1 MPKSPTFVLIHGA
14 WAGSW
19 VWDSLR
25 TLLEDQG
32 HAVIAPDMPGNPMHP
47 APAAQL
53 TMQGCIDH
61 LKNDCAEVSGPLLVV
76 GHSGGG
82 VIATQ
87 LAETLAERV
96 VGVAYIAGMMLP
108 SGLGFAELAD
118 EAQKQH
124 PEAAGIWPHL
134 QWSDDRQ
141 SSTVPPQAVCEVFL
155 QDLPREQAMAAAQRF
170 CAQPEGTRALVA
182 EWTAERFGRLPRLY
196 IEATQDRSVVLPVQR
211 RMQQLMPGAEV
222 VSLETGHVPQ
232 VVATDAVAD
241 ALLNF
246 AKR

>member
-61 LKNDCAEVSGPLLVV
+61 LKNGCAEVSGPLLVV

-96 VGVAYIAGMMLP
+96 VGVAYIAGM
-108 SGLGFAELAD
+108 AD

-211 RMQQLMPGAEV
+211 RMQQLVPGAAV
-222 VSLETGHVPQ
+222 VSLDTGHVPQ
-232 VVATDAVAD
+232 VSAIAAVAD
-241 ALLNF
+241 ALSNF
-246 AKR
+246 ALRQVELRAS

>member
-1 MPKSPTFVLIHGA
+1 MPKPATFVLIHGA

-47 APAAQL
+47 APAEQL

-61 LKNDCAEVSGPLLVV
+61 LKNCCAEVSGPLLVV

-108 SGLGFAELAD
+108 PGLGFSELAD
-118 EAQKQH
+118 EAQKEH

-141 SSTVPPQAVCEVFL
+141 RSTVPPQAVCEVFL
-155 QDLPREQAMAAAQRF
+155 QDLPREHAMAAAQRF

-182 EWTAERFGRLPRLY
+182 DWTPERFGRLPRLY
-196 IEATQDRSVVLPVQR
+196 VEARQDRSVVLPVQR
-211 RMQQLMPGAEV
+211 RMQQLMPGAAV
-222 VSLETGHVPQ
+222 VSLDTGHVPQ
-232 VVATDAVAD
+232 VTATAAVAD
-241 ALLNF
+241 ALLGF
-246 AKR
+246 AQC